1 MDHHHFD
8 KPPTLAQHI
17 RATAEAAKA
26 FRKARRGG
34 APISECIRLLDEWR
48 EAVRRMRG
56 G

>member
-1 MDHHHFD
+1 MDHDHSSHSF
-8 KPPTLAQHI
+8 TLAQRI
-17 RATAEAAKA
+17 RIAAEAAKA
-26 FRKARRGG
+26 FRAARRGG